1 MSTPRSNLRVLI
13 LKPPNQ
19 LAPGDRAFTNGNL
32 GAAYIVAALR
42 HAGVE
47 TDYLDATVGFPGTDL
62 QESFYRR
69 TEMENGNIRVGMS
82 RERLDDI
89 ISKYDVVAT
98 TSSFTLQTRMHF
110 EIAELVGQVEKERN
124 VRVVQQAGTS
134 SRDGVDI
141 SLSQNLKSLNQFIEE
156 CKRRLKEDPNDELAR
171 EYLSVAYQ
179 QKAELLSAMLDRGRS
194 VN

>member
-47 TDYLDATVGFPGTDL
+47 TDYLDATVGFPGTNL

-69 TEMENGNIRVGMS
+69 TEMEIRGKTDS
-82 RERLDDI
+82 SNPRRLLGDWMARDPLTG
-89 ISKYDVVAT
+89 AGLT
-98 TSSFTLQTRMHF
+98 
-110 EIAELVGQVEKERN
+110 EKPR
-124 VRVVQQAGTS
+124 
-134 SRDGVDI
+134 
-141 SLSQNLKSLNQFIEE
+141 KSL
-156 CKRRLKEDPNDELAR
+156 P
-171 EYLSVAYQ
+171 SP
-179 QKAELLSAMLDRGRS
+179 
-194 VN
+194 

>member
-13 LKPPNQ
+13 LEPPNQ
-19 LAPGDRAFTNGNL
+19 LAPDDRAFTNGSL

-82 RERLDDI
+82 RERLADI
-89 ISKYDVVAT
+89 ISRYDIVAT
-98 TSSFTLQTRMHF
+98 TADANAL
-110 EIAELVGQVEKERN
+110 RN
-124 VRVVQQAGTS
+124 
-134 SRDGVDI
+134 
-141 SLSQNLKSLNQFIEE
+141 
-156 CKRRLKEDPNDELAR
+156 C
-171 EYLSVAYQ
+171 
-179 QKAELLSAMLDRGRS
+179 
-194 VN
+194 